1 MSRARLLV
9 PLLGLL
15 TTLADPAAA
24 QGTLRIGMTVADIP
38 LTTGQPDQG
47 MEGYRFTGYTIY
59 DALVNWDLSRADVAP
74 TLKPGLALFWEAD
87 PADRR
92 RWRFH
97 LRPGVRFHDG
107 SAFDADAA
115 VWNLAKIYD
124 KASPQF
130 DARQSAQVSGRLT
143 AIAGFRAIDPAT
155 VEITTKDVD
164 AFFPYEI
171 SYLLFSSPA
180 QWEKLGRDWSQV
192 ALHPSGTGPFRV
204 ESVEPRQRLVLVRN
218 AQYWDK
224 DRVPKLDRLILRPVP
239 EATTRTSALLSH
251 QIDWAE
257 APAPDNLPQL
267 RAAGMAIVQN
277 VYPHLWPYEPSR
289 LPGSPWNDV
298 RVRKAVN
305 LAIDRNGMT
314 ELLGGTMKPAT
325 GYVTENSPWYGT
337 PGFHIKYDPDAAKRL
352 LEEAGYGPGKPLHL
366 RVAISTSGSGQ
377 MQPQVMNEFIQQNL
391 AAVGIDL
398 QFDVLEWETLRG
410 RRRIGAQAPVNKDIG
425 AINNSYGPIDPATAF
440 VRQFA
445 SWMDAPAGFNWGQ
458 FHDAD
463 VDALLRQAQSSFVPA
478 EQDALLAK
486 VHAKVVDEAAYVFVA
501 HDLAPRA
508 MSKQVRGY
516 VQAQSWFPQL
526 TSVFMA
532 E

>member
-1 MSRARLLV
+1 MKT
-9 PLLGLL
+9 PLLLTLLAGL
-15 TTLADPAAA
+15 TLPSLEVLA
-24 QGTLRIGMTVADIP
+24 QGTLRIGMTIADIP

-59 DALVNWDLSRADVAP
+59 DSLVNWDLSGADVSP
-74 TLKPGLALFWEAD
+74 TLKPGLALSWEAD

-97 LRPGVRFHDG
+97 LRSGVRFHDG
-107 SAFDADAA
+107 SKFDADAA

-124 KASPQF
+124 KSAPQF
-130 DARQSAQVSGRLT
+130 DPRQSGQVIGRLS
-143 AIAGFRAIDPAT
+143 AITGFRALDPAT
-155 VEITTKDVD
+155 LEITTQDVD

-180 QWEKLGRDWSQV
+180 QWEKEGRDWSQV

-218 AQYWDK
+218 PDYWDK
-224 DRVPKLDRLILRPVP
+224 DRIPKLDRLILRPVP

-267 RAAGMAIVQN
+267 RATGMVVVQN
-277 VYPHLWPYEPSR
+277 IYPHLWPYEPSR
-289 LPGSPWNDV
+289 LPGSPWNDI

-305 LAIDRNGMT
+305 LAIDRDGLT
-314 ELLGGTMKPAT
+314 ELLSGTMKPAT
-325 GYVTENSPWYGT
+325 GYVPESSPWYGH
-337 PGFHIKYDPDAAKRL
+337 PDFHIKYDPDEAKRL
-352 LEEAGYGPGKPLHL
+352 LAEAGFGQDKPLHL

-377 MQPQVMNEFIQQNL
+377 MQPLAMNEFIQQNL
-391 AAVGIDL
+391 AAVGVDL
-398 QFDVLEWETLRG
+398 QFEVLEWETLRG
-410 RRRIGAQAPVNKDIG
+410 RRRVGAQAPVNKDIS
-425 AINNSYGPIDPATAF
+425 AINNSYGSIDPASTF

-445 SWMDAPAGFNWGQ
+445 SWMDAPAGFNWGH
-458 FHDAD
+458 FRDAEI
-463 VDALLRQAQSSFVPA
+463 DAWLREAQATFQPA
-478 EQDALLAK
+478 EQDALLAR
-486 VHAKVVDEAAYVFVA
+486 VHAKVVDQAAYVFVA